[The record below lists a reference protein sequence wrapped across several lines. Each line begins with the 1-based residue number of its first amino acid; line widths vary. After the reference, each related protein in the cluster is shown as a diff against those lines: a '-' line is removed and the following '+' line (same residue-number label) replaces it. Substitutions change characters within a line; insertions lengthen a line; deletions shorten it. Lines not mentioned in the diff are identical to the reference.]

1 MLNQNFFYFP
11 LLKFN
16 FNLFNLLLTWM
27 CHHHEQT
34 CHLARPRKPNRKTKK
49 CKLCKNFWTPL
60 KISREDKNP
69 IHPYMYNWYLD
80 LIFPLLQPLC
90 VSNSNPNL
98 LFKFN
103 DWSYGASLTPNMF
116 SIQLKRKNLCGI
128 FLSPSTFTS
137 SMLALKSWSTLAVR

>member
-69 IHPYMYNWYLD
+69 IHPYITD
-80 LIFPLLQPLC
+80 ILIWF
-90 VSNSNPNL
+90 
-98 LFKFN
+98 
-103 DWSYGASLTPNMF
+103 
-116 SIQLKRKNLCGI
+116 
-128 FLSPSTFTS
+128 SPSFNLSVSQTQIPIFSLNSKIDHMGLLWHQTCFPFS
-137 SMLALKSWSTLAVR
+137 SKERIYVESFYPLQLSHHQCYP